1 MPTSMVEIKNLN
13 KWFGKHQVLKD
24 INLSVKKGE
33 VVVIL
38 GPSGSGKSTLL
49 RCINLLETVNSGEIR
64 VGDDIITDPKIN
76 IYKARE
82 KIGVVFQHFN
92 LFPHL
97 SVIRNVTIGCT
108 EVLKMPYDEAEKI
121 AIKYLE
127 RVDIGDKINAY
138 PSEISGG
145 QKQRV
150 AIARALV
157 MQPQVMMF
165 DEPTS
170 ALDPEMIGEVLH
182 VIEDLAKENRTM
194 ILVTHEIG
202 FASAA
207 ADRIIFI
214 DAGEII
220 EEGAPN
226 DFFSNP
232 KTDRAKAFLDKVLR
246 Y

>member
-1 MPTSMVEIKNLN
+1 MVEIKDLN
-13 KWFGKHQVLKD
+13 KWFGENQVLKN
-24 INLSVKKGE
+24 INLKVSKGE

-49 RCINLLETVNSGEIR
+49 RCINCLETVNSGEIQ

-76 IYKARE
+76 IYEARK

-97 SVIRNVTIGCT
+97 SVIKNITIGCT
-108 EVLKMPYDEAEKI
+108 EVLKMPHEKAEKI
-121 AIKYLE
+121 AKQLLE
-127 RVDIGDKINAY
+127 RVGISDKINSY

-150 AIARALV
+150 AIARALA
-157 MQPQVMMF
+157 MQPQLMMF

-170 ALDPEMIGEVLH
+170 ALDPEMIEEVLN
-182 VIEDLAKENRTM
+182 VIKDLAKENRTM

-202 FASAA
+202 FAREA
-207 ADRIIFI
+207 ADRAIFI
-214 DAGEII
+214 DGGEIV
-220 EEGAPN
+220 EEGGPVE
-226 DFFSNP
+226 FFSNP
-232 KTDRAKAFLDKVLR
+232 KTERAKVFLNKVL
-246 Y
+246 

>member
-1 MPTSMVEIKNLN
+1 LSSKIVEIKNLN
-13 KWFGKHQVLKD
+13 KWFGKNHILKNV
-24 INLSVKKGE
+24 NLSVDKGE

-49 RCINLLETVNSGEIR
+49 RCINRLEPVNSGEIR
-64 VGDDIITDPKIN
+64 VDKDIITDPKIN
-76 IYKARE
+76 IFEARK

-97 SVIRNVTIGCT
+97 SVLKNITIGCT
-108 EVLKMPYDEAEKI
+108 EVLKMSNEKADQIAKQLLKRVGIGEKI
-121 AIKYLE
+121 
-127 RVDIGDKINAY
+127 DSY

-150 AIARALV
+150 AIARALA

-170 ALDPEMIGEVLH
+170 ALDPEMIEEVLN
-182 VIEDLAKENRTM
+182 VIKDLAKEDRTM

-202 FASAA
+202 FAREA
-207 ADRIIFI
+207 ADRAIFI
-214 DAGEII
+214 DGGEII
-220 EEGAPN
+220 EEGSPK

-232 KTDRAKAFLDKVLR
+232 KTDRAKAFLNKVL
-246 Y
+246 

>member
-1 MPTSMVEIKNLN
+1 MVEIKDLN
-13 KWFGKHQVLKD
+13 KWFEENQVLKN
-24 INLSVKKGE
+24 INLKVSKGE

-49 RCINLLETVNSGEIR
+49 RCINCLETVNSGEIQ

-76 IYKARE
+76 IYEARK

-97 SVIRNVTIGCT
+97 SVIKNITIGCT
-108 EVLKMPYDEAEKI
+108 EVLKMPYEKAEKI
-121 AIKYLE
+121 AKQLLE
-127 RVDIGDKINAY
+127 RVGISDKINSY

-150 AIARALV
+150 AIARALA
-157 MQPQVMMF
+157 MQPQLMMF

-170 ALDPEMIGEVLH
+170 ALDPEMIEEVLN
-182 VIEDLAKENRTM
+182 VIKDLAKENRTM

-202 FASAA
+202 FAREA
-207 ADRIIFI
+207 ADRAIFI
-214 DAGEII
+214 DGGEII
-220 EEGAPN
+220 EEGSPEE
-226 DFFSNP
+226 FFSNP
-232 KTDRAKAFLDKVLR
+232 KTDRAKLFLSKVL
-246 Y
+246 

>member
-1 MPTSMVEIKNLN
+1 LSSKIVEIKNLN
-13 KWFGKHQVLKD
+13 KWFGKNHILKNV
-24 INLSVKKGE
+24 NLSVDKGE

-49 RCINLLETVNSGEIR
+49 RCINRLEPVNSGEIR
-64 VGDDIITDPKIN
+64 VDKDIITDPKIN
-76 IYKARE
+76 IFEARK

-97 SVIRNVTIGCT
+97 SVLKNITIGCT
-108 EVLKMPYDEAEKI
+108 EVLKMSNEKADQIAKQLLKRVGIGEKI
-121 AIKYLE
+121 
-127 RVDIGDKINAY
+127 DSY
-138 PSEISGG
+138 PSKISGG

-150 AIARALV
+150 AIARALA

-170 ALDPEMIGEVLH
+170 ALDPEMIEEVLN
-182 VIEDLAKENRTM
+182 VIKDLAKEDRTM

-202 FASAA
+202 FAREA
-207 ADRIIFI
+207 ADRAIFI
-214 DAGEII
+214 DGGEII
-220 EEGAPN
+220 EEGSPK

-232 KTDRAKAFLDKVLR
+232 KTDRAKAFLNKVL
-246 Y
+246 

>member
-1 MPTSMVEIKNLN
+1 MVEIKNLN
-13 KWFGKHQVLKD
+13 KWFGKNQILKNV
-24 INLSVKKGE
+24 NLTVNKGE
-33 VVVIL
+33 VVVVL

-49 RCINLLETVNSGEIR
+49 RCINRLEPVNSGEIR
-64 VGDDIITDPKIN
+64 VGEDFITNPKTN
-76 IYKARE
+76 IFEARK

-97 SVIRNVTIGCT
+97 SVLKNVTIGCT
-108 EVLKMPYDEAEKI
+108 EVLKMSNEKADQIANQLLKRVGIGEKI
-121 AIKYLE
+121 
-127 RVDIGDKINAY
+127 NSY

-150 AIARALV
+150 AIARALA

-170 ALDPEMIGEVLH
+170 ALDPEMIEEVLN
-182 VIEDLAKENRTM
+182 VIKDLAKEDRTM

-202 FASAA
+202 FAREA
-207 ADRIIFI
+207 ADRAIFI
-214 DAGEII
+214 DGGEII
-220 EEGAPN
+220 EEGSPK

-232 KTDRAKAFLDKVLR
+232 KTERAKTFLNKVL
-246 Y
+246 

>member
-1 MPTSMVEIKNLN
+1 MVEIKNVN
-13 KWFGKHQVLKD
+13 KWFGKNQVLKD

-49 RCINLLETVNSGEIR
+49 RCINLLESVNEGEIR

-76 IYKARE
+76 IYKARR

-97 SVIRNVTIGCT
+97 NVMRNVTIGCT
-108 EVLKMPYDEAEKI
+108 EVLKMNNTEAEKI

-127 RVDIGDKINAY
+127 RVGIGDKVNAY

-150 AIARALV
+150 AIARALA

-170 ALDPEMIGEVLH
+170 ALDPEMIGEVLS
-182 VIEDLAKENRTM
+182 VIEDLAKEHRTM
-194 ILVTHEIG
+194 IVVSHEIG
-202 FASAA
+202 FAREA
-207 ADRIIFI
+207 ADRAIFI
-214 DAGEII
+214 DSGEII
-220 EEGAPN
+220 EEGTPGE
-226 DFFSNP
+226 FFSNP
-232 KTDRAKAFLDKVLR
+232 KSIRAKAFLDKVL
-246 Y
+246 

>member
-1 MPTSMVEIKNLN
+1 MSSKIVEIKNLN
-13 KWFGKHQVLKD
+13 KWFGKNHILKNV
-24 INLSVKKGE
+24 NLSVDKGE

-49 RCINLLETVNSGEIR
+49 RCINRLEPVNSGEIR
-64 VGDDIITDPKIN
+64 VDKDIITDPKIN
-76 IYKARE
+76 IFEARK

-97 SVIRNVTIGCT
+97 SVLKNITIGCT
-108 EVLKMPYDEAEKI
+108 EVLKMSNEKADQIAKQLLKRVGIGEKI
-121 AIKYLE
+121 
-127 RVDIGDKINAY
+127 DSY

-150 AIARALV
+150 AIARALA

-170 ALDPEMIGEVLH
+170 ALDPEMIEEVLN
-182 VIEDLAKENRTM
+182 VIKDLAKEDRTM

-202 FASAA
+202 FAREA
-207 ADRIIFI
+207 ADRAIFI
-214 DAGEII
+214 DGGEII
-220 EEGAPN
+220 EEGSPK

-232 KTDRAKAFLDKVLR
+232 KTDRAKAFLNKVL
-246 Y
+246 

>member
-1 MPTSMVEIKNLN
+1 MPARMVEIKNLS
-13 KWFGKHQVLKD
+13 KWFGKNQVLKN
-24 INLSVKKGE
+24 INLSIKKGE

-49 RCINLLETVNSGEIR
+49 RCINLLETINEGEVR

-76 IYKARE
+76 IFKARE
-82 KIGVVFQHFN
+82 KIGFVFQHFN

-108 EVLKMPYDEAEKI
+108 EVLKIPQDEAQKI

-127 RVDIGDKINAY
+127 RVGIGDKINAY

-145 QKQRV
+145 QKQRA
-150 AIARALV
+150 AIARALA
-157 MQPQVMMF
+157 MHPQVMMF

-170 ALDPEMIGEVLH
+170 ALDPEMIGEVLN

-194 ILVTHEIG
+194 MLVTHEVG
-202 FASAA
+202 FAREA
-207 ADRIIFI
+207 ADRVIFI

-220 EEGAPN
+220 EEGTPN
-226 DFFSNP
+226 EFFSNP
-232 KTDRAKAFLDKVLR
+232 KTDRAKSFLNKVL
-246 Y
+246 

>member
-1 MPTSMVEIKNLN
+1 MVEIKKLN
-13 KWFGKHQVLKD
+13 KWFGTNHVLKD
-24 INLSVKKGE
+24 INLKISQGE

-49 RCINLLETVNSGEIR
+49 RCINRLETVNSGEVR
-64 VGDDIITDPKIN
+64 VGEEMITDPKIN
-76 IYKARE
+76 IYEARK

-97 SVIRNVTIGCT
+97 SVMRNVTIGCT
-108 EVLKMPYDEAEKI
+108 EVLKMPIIEAEKI
-121 AIKYLE
+121 AKRLLE
-127 RVDIGDKINAY
+127 RVGIGDKIYAY

-150 AIARALV
+150 AIARALA
-157 MQPQVMMF
+157 MQPQLMMF

-170 ALDPEMIGEVLH
+170 ALDPEMIEEVLN

-202 FASAA
+202 FAKKA
-207 ADRIIFI
+207 ADRTIFMEH
-214 DAGEII
+214 GEII
-220 EEGAPN
+220 EESNNPKE
-226 DFFSNP
+226 FFSNP
-232 KTDRAKAFLDKVLR
+232 KTDGAKFFISKVLF
-246 Y
+246 